1 MSGYFKKVAAQTET
15 RFWINNVTRKE
26 ADMALEEGAMGCTQ
40 NPSYTY
46 KMLVNPEEG
55 EYAKAML
62 EAIVAE
68 EADDTEALVKLQRA
82 LVGEVAKKFMPLYEA
97 STQHAPFTPC
107 TAHVFYAWVCLQLC
121 GGKSCRY
128 RAGCFYTP

>member
-55 EYAKAML
+55 EYAKA
-62 EAIVAE
+62 
-68 EADDTEALVKLQRA
+68 K
-82 LVGEVAKKFMPLYEA
+82 P
-97 STQHAPFTPC
+97 
-107 TAHVFYAWVCLQLC
+107 
-121 GGKSCRY
+121 
-128 RAGCFYTP
+128 